1 MYQGIKRD
9 KTVLGNQIWRGALVS
24 EVNGL
29 VSEMEINS
37 MKRLQ
42 LLNATP
48 AVSSCQCCPKII
60 GLSPEYG
67 RGSVQIRA

>member
-1 MYQGIKRD
+1 M
-9 KTVLGNQIWRGALVS
+9 LGNQIWRGTLVS

-42 LLNATP
+42 LLSASP
-48 AVSSCQCCPKII
+48 AVSSCQCCPKIT

-67 RGSVQIRA
+67 RGAVQIRV

>member
-37 MKRLQ
+37 MKRL
-42 LLNATP
+42 LNASP

>member
-42 LLNATP
+42 LLNASP
-48 AVSSCQCCPKII
+48 AVSS
-60 GLSPEYG
+60 
-67 RGSVQIRA
+67 